1 MKHYLVLMA
10 LKLEP
15 QTSVDKARFT
25 ETKKDK
31 LAIDGNVDD
40 AQYVYH
46 IVGFNYV
53 YYHHTGCYVNRQF

>member
-40 AQYVYH
+40 A
-46 IVGFNYV
+46 
-53 YYHHTGCYVNRQF
+53 

>member
-1 MKHYLVLMA
+1 MGKPHHADDASQNINNDKINESLFNLVLMA

-15 QTSVDKARFT
+15 QTSVDKASFT

-40 AQYVYH
+40 A
-46 IVGFNYV
+46 
-53 YYHHTGCYVNRQF
+53 

>member
-1 MKHYLVLMA
+1 MA

-40 AQYVYH
+40 A
-46 IVGFNYV
+46 
-53 YYHHTGCYVNRQF
+53 